1 VDRVGYRRRLPGL
14 AAMIDL
20 DGIMER
26 DADEAADDWYLQ
38 PAEKDRRA
46 LLAYVDE
53 LKRDAERYR
62 WCRRRLLVTAVRC
75 RDDAIRMMPLGVA
88 SVTSEDYASE
98 VDAAIDAELGRHP

>member
-1 VDRVGYRRRLPGL
+1 
-14 AAMIDL
+14 MIDL
-20 DGIMER
+20 DEIRGY
-26 DADEAADDWYLQ
+26 DEALCDDGEQLTR
-38 PAEKDRRA
+38 AEQHRRA
-46 LLAYVDE
+46 LLAYVDK

-98 VDAAIDAELGRHP
+98 VDAAIDAELERHP